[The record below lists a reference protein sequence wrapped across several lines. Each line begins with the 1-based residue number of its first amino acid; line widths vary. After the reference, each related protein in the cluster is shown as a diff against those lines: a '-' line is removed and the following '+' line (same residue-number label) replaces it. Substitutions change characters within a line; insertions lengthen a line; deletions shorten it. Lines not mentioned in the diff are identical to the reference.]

1 MRSQRPS
8 MKPWRYGAGSRSRL
22 VWLPGGNFP
31 PCHSSLRLDLG
42 PRHSTALDVHPPTRC
57 QTKITLSPTHGGS
70 QHAITQ
76 HCVHVCPHIYRQMTP
91 PFKAKWGNN
100 IFLVGLY
107 GQNIKWLLLDQITK
121 WLTAGYFS
129 NHHQVLKTLKTLK
142 DTQFLYEHISTS
154 PVIAH
159 HHRVHYYLPT
169 SLEEGN
175 HWRKVIF
182 FCPF

>member
-1 MRSQRPS
+1 MHLSLSSSSIPRNTISKYNYFSMRSQRPS

-129 NHHQVLKTLKTLK
+129 NHHQVLKTVDAKW
-142 DTQFLYEHISTS
+142 H
-154 PVIAH
+154 PVTVWAH
-159 HHRVHYYLPT
+159 
-169 SLEEGN
+169 
-175 HWRKVIF
+175 F
-182 FCPF
+182 